1 MKKYRSKN
9 KILENINLLIRIIL
23 GMILLSEVLK

>member
-9 KILENINLLIRIIL
+9 KILENINLLIQIIL